1 MESRVKL
8 LGHPIHPML
17 IVFPLGLL
25 MTGLLFDIAYMLS
38 GMLELAHTDFWM
50 IAAGVIG
57 GLLAAVFGFL
67 DWLRIPSGTRAKGIG
82 LMHGVG
88 NVMIVALFA
97 VSVYLRY
104 SVTDHIP
111 AVTNIVIELVGGILA
126 LGTAWLGGELVDRLG
141 VGVDKGAN
149 LNASSSLSGLPAYQE
164 VSPGGAPQETPHST

>member
-1 MESRVKL
+1 MESRVKF

-25 MTGLLFDIAYMLS
+25 ATGLLFDIAYMLT
-38 GMLELAHTDFWM
+38 GMLELAHTGFWM
-50 IAAGVIG
+50 ISAGVIG
-57 GLLAAVFGFL
+57 GLIAAAFGFL
-67 DWLRIPSGTRAKGIG
+67 DWLHIPSGTRAKSIG
-82 LMHGVG
+82 LMHGIG

-104 SVTDHIP
+104 SVPDHIP

-164 VSPGGAPQETPHST
+164 VAPGGAPQETPHST